1 MNGADRKKGEE
12 STEGIRIK
20 CSKLIKSLHNVEG
33 NPRTNR
39 SHPNI

>member
-12 STEGIRIK
+12 RMEGIRIK
-20 CSKLIKSLHNVEG
+20 CSNLIKSLHNVEG
-33 NPRTNR
+33 SPKTIR